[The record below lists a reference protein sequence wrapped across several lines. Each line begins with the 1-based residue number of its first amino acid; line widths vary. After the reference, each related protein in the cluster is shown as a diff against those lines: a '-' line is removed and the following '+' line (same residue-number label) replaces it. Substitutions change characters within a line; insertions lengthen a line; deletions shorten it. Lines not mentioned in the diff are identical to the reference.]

1 MEKDILAKVRK
12 LNWVLKEATRGIF
25 SFSQLCEILS
35 DLMDANVYIIN
46 ARGKVLGVYYKIKA
60 DSATILDPE
69 TGSERLPEEYSE
81 ALLKITDTKANL
93 WGEEVLEVFRY
104 DVNTKDKF
112 HTFIPIVGG
121 DERLGTLFVTR
132 YEPAFN
138 DEDLVLG
145 EFGATVVGLE
155 IQRRI
160 NIQNEEEERNTEI
173 VKMAVSTLS
182 YSESE
187 AIQKIFEE
195 LDGQEGIL
203 VASKIA
209 DRSRITRSVIVNALR
224 KLESAGIIESKS
236 LGMKGTHIRVLNQKF
251 YEQLDKLNR

>member
-1 MEKDILAKVRK
+1 MEKEILSKVRK
-12 LNWVLKEATRGIF
+12 LNWVLKEGTKGVF
-25 SFSQLCEILS
+25 SFKELCEILS
-35 DLMDANVYIIN
+35 DLTDANVYILN
-46 ARGKVLGVYYKIKA
+46 SRGKVLGVYYKIEA
-60 DSATILDPE
+60 DSSTVLDPE
-69 TGSERLPEEYSE
+69 TGSERLPEEYSD
-81 ALLKITDTKANL
+81 ALLKISDTKANL
-93 WGEEVLEVFRY
+93 FGEEVLEIFKY
-104 DVNTKDKF
+104 DFNTKDKY
-112 HTFIPIVGG
+112 HTFIPIVCGT
-121 DERLGTLFVTR
+121 ERLGTLFLTR
-132 YEPAFN
+132 YSPEFS

-160 NIQNEEEERNTEI
+160 NLQNEEEERNTEI